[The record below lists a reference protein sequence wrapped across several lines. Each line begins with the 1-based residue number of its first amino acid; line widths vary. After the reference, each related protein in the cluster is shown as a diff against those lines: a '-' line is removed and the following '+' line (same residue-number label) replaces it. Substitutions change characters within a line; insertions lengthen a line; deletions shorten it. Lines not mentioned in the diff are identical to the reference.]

1 MAAARGGGHGVAEP
15 AREETTIPA
24 QHVSETGGNGGARGA
39 SDVSAPPPYVLE
51 AIYGAQENK
60 EAKYSESLN
69 KYVTGEREIFSLSTA
84 SNFNILSLCLSLSLS
99 LCVCVYVCVR
109 VRMLERERERKKE
122 CLCASQYSIY

>member
-1 MAAARGGGHGVAEP
+1 MAAARGGHGGHGVAEP
-15 AREETTIPA
+15 AREETIPA

-84 SNFNILSLCLSLSLS
+84 SNFNILSLCLSLSL
-99 LCVCVYVCVR
+99 CVCVCMCVYVSLAPVQMC
-109 VRMLERERERKKE
+109 KPKN
-122 CLCASQYSIY
+122 Y